1 MTRRKDKRSTLKAN
15 HLKANHLALKK
26 ITPLTNNQELFFDN
40 YTSDKSQVL
49 LGYAGCGKTYLAL
62 YKALEEIS
70 DPSNPY
76 RKLVIVRSAVPSR
89 DLGAMPGTLEQ
100 KTEMYELPYRSICN
114 ELFGRGDA
122 YDLLKKQK
130 LIEFISTSYIR
141 GITLDNTIVIADEI
155 QNMTAHEAESVLT
168 RIGIDSKI
176 ILCGD
181 IMQRDITKHSEKN
194 IELFLNTIKHMTK
207 DFDFVHFNEDDVVRS
222 GLVGAYIKTKHKI
235 YPNGYE

>member
-1 MTRRKDKRSTLKAN
+1 MARRKDKRSPIRAN
-15 HLKANHLALKK
+15 HLELKE
-26 ITPLTNNQELFFDN
+26 IEPLTDNQEVFFNN
-40 YTSDKSQVL
+40 YKSDKSQVL

-62 YKALEEIS
+62 HKALEEIVC
-70 DPSNPY
+70 SNTPY
-76 RKLVIVRSAVPSR
+76 KKLVIVRSAVPSR

-100 KTEMYELPYRSICN
+100 KTEMYELPYRAICN

-130 LIEFISTSYIR
+130 VIEFISTSYVR
-141 GITLDNTIVIADEI
+141 GLTLDNTIVIADEI

-168 RIGIDSKI
+168 RVGIDSKI

-181 IMQRDITKHSEKN
+181 IMQRDITKKSEKN
-194 IELFLNTIKHMTK
+194 IELFLNTIEHMHK

-222 GLVGAYIKTKHKI
+222 GIVGNYIKTKHKI
-235 YPNGYE
+235 YPEGYD

>member
-1 MTRRKDKRSTLKAN
+1 MSRRKDKRSPLKTN
-15 HLKANHLALKK
+15 HLVIKE
-26 ITPLTNNQELFFDN
+26 ISPLTDNQEVFFN
-40 YTSDKSQVL
+40 NFVSDKSQVL

-62 YKALEEIS
+62 FKALEEIN
-70 DPSNPY
+70 DTTTPY
-76 RKLVIVRSAVPSR
+76 KRLVIVRSAVPSR

-100 KTEMYELPYRSICN
+100 KTEMYELPYRAICN

-122 YDLLKKQK
+122 YELLKKQK
-130 LIEFISTSYIR
+130 VIEFISTSYIR
-141 GITLDNTIVIADEI
+141 GITLDDTIVIADEI

-168 RIGIDSKI
+168 RIGINSKI

-181 IMQRDITKHSEKN
+181 IMQRDITKYSEKN
-194 IELFLNTIKHMTK
+194 IELFLNTIENMTD

-235 YPNGYE
+235 YPNGYD